1 MNELSQGKGGGTLAG
16 RERILENSKEIK
28 GDAGRTMK
36 RLVQFPEGEAGRGV
50 TEDYAKEEA
59 GWTEGEVL
67 TKW

>member
-1 MNELSQGKGGGTLAG
+1 MRGHS
-16 RERILENSKEIK
+16 REKLK
-28 GDAGRTMK
+28 TP
-36 RLVQFPEGEAGRGV
+36 QAGRGV